1 MVTAFLASNGRG
13 TSGYVP
19 ASGEI
24 VGILEQIKEDF
35 EKSLSEV
42 EATEAEAVTL
52 HEELIAAKEKQVGT
66 LSASIE
72 TKTTKIGEL
81 QVEIVNMK
89 NDLSDTESALLQ
101 DQKMAAD
108 LKGNCE
114 AKAAEWEER
123 KKLRAEELMTIH
135 EVIKV
140 LNDDDA
146 LVGALQKD
154 FAELELLQLGSTTNQ
169 VQLRALRIVQTAR

>member
-1 MVTAFLASNGRG
+1 MVISFLENGGR
-13 TSGYVP
+13 SSDGYTPV
-19 ASGEI
+19 SGEI

-42 EATEAEAVTL
+42 EATEAEAVAL
-52 HEELIAAKEKQVGT
+52 HEELIAAKKKHVGT

-72 TKTTKIGEL
+72 TKTVKVGEL

-89 NDLSDTESALLQ
+89 NDLSDTEAALLQ

-135 EVIKV
+135 ETIGV

-146 LVGALQKD
+146 L
-154 FAELELLQLGSTTNQ
+154 
-169 VQLRALRIVQTAR
+169 

>member
-1 MVTAFLASNGRG
+1 MVSAFLENGGRG
-13 TSGYVP
+13 LASYVP

-42 EATEAEAVTL
+42 EATEAEAVAL
-52 HEELIAAKEKQVGT
+52 HEELIAAKKKQVGT

-108 LKGNCE
+108 LKGSCDT
-114 AKAAEWEER
+114 KATEWEER
-123 KKLRAEELMTIH
+123 KKLRAEELKAIYDTI
-135 EVIKV
+135 
-140 LNDDDA
+140 
-146 LVGALQKD
+146 
-154 FAELELLQLGSTTNQ
+154 
-169 VQLRALRIVQTAR
+169 